1 MIHTQERVRFTD
13 AEMAAVRDTDLP
25 DLLVS
30 MGYQV
35 KRIGN
40 YYTTQEMDS
49 IRIKNRRTWFRYS
62 EGIGG
67 DAISFL
73 QRFCNKS
80 FPEAVEY
87 LLAWHGR
94 ARDSPPASIPRQTK
108 EKEAKVPFTLPPV
121 SPDHRRVFAYLRKRG
136 IASQVIRGF
145 LEAGLLYEDAQYHN
159 CVFVGRDRTGT
170 PVFANKRGTY
180 DQNGHSF
187 KGDVPGGNKDIAFRL
202 RCDPEND
209 SVLVFEAPIDLM
221 SFCTLHREVIS
232 NAVALCGLYE
242 GGLRTYLRD
251 NPHLRRIILCLDHDE
266 HGQQAAEKIQKM
278 FSQEGYEVSQ
288 GLPPQG
294 KDWNE
299 YLMQRSFLQERG
311 R

>member
-13 AEMAAVRDTDLP
+13 AEMATVRDTDLP

-30 MGYQV
+30 LGYQV

-145 LEAGLLYEDAQYHN
+145 LEAGLLWSSSQTNRVTRVWNPLVESILRYGAWSAHFQSSQSARETWSPTAHW
-159 CVFVGRDRTGT
+159 R
-170 PVFANKRGTY
+170 P
-180 DQNGHSF
+180 
-187 KGDVPGGNKDIAFRL
+187 PGSVS
-202 RCDPEND
+202 D
-209 SVLVFEAPIDLM
+209 SPGSAGKWSCFLWW
-221 SFCTLHREVIS
+221 
-232 NAVALCGLYE
+232 
-242 GGLRTYLRD
+242 
-251 NPHLRRIILCLDHDE
+251 ILW
-266 HGQQAAEKIQKM
+266 
-278 FSQEGYEVSQ
+278 
-288 GLPPQG
+288 P
-294 KDWNE
+294 
-299 YLMQRSFLQERG
+299 
-311 R
+311 